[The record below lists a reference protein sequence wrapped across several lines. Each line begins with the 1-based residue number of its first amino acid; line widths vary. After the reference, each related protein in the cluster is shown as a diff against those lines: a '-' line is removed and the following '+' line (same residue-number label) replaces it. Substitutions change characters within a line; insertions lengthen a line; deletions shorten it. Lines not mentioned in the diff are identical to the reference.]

1 MAFEASEGLYAG
13 LSLIDTSELKEASTN
28 INKFKELYDK
38 AFVNLQDSK
47 LIKDGAGNKTR
58 NGLVSAT
65 NLTGATEKKRSDLYD
80 DCAGAI
86 SAVLATRDKVKE
98 RIPDCVYLTGNK
110 WHKDVEDF
118 KVDAFGMADY
128 NSSDLILEF
137 SSGEKKDQFVGVSL
151 KKKRK
156 AAAPSPT
163 LINNAFSKFIQGKEF
178 ETLRK
183 DLNTKRRRFFA
194 GLIKEASTGKGALAN
209 FARITGNKSIAQL
222 NPEND
227 ADAKKLWDIKVTTTK
242 VKKVKG
248 QNVNEVVSLINLK
261 DEDTI
266 LTEGSAATDV
276 SDKSSD
282 SAFRKYINGK
292 LQSSGNKLNPLYQYF
307 EDAMNVPDVKDKLAN
322 ALLARVLKT
331 KLLDELDTWEK
342 NEFGFFVIE
351 GVGSVNETS
360 GTVNVSNASVY
371 DIHTIMCA
379 IAQLRKEEASIKV
392 DETETFKR
400 KAAKVYFILSKG
412 SKPILDIEL
421 RYKVSFTAFPQFF
434 ATMTSDFQKLLKDG
448 GCSEIHR

>member
-13 LSLIDTSELKEASTN
+13 LSLIDTSDLKEASTN

-58 NGLVSAT
+58 NGLVSVT

-80 DCAGAI
+80 DCAGAM
-86 SAVLATRDKVKE
+86 SAVLATRNKIKG
-98 RIPDCVYLTGNK
+98 RIPDNVYLTGNK
-110 WHKDVEDF
+110 WNKKVEQF

-137 SSGEKKDQFVGVSL
+137 SKGEKKDQFIGVSL

-156 AAAPSPT
+156 ANAPSPT
-163 LINNAFSKFIQGKEF
+163 LINNAFSKFIQGSEF
-178 ETLRK
+178 ESLRV
-183 DLNTKRRRFFA
+183 DLNKKRRRFFA
-194 GLIKEASTGKGALAN
+194 GLIKEATTNKGPLAN
-209 FARITGNKSIAQL
+209 FAKITGNKSIAQL

-227 ADAKKLWDIKVTTTK
+227 ADAKKLWDIRVTTTK
-242 VKKVKG
+242 IKNG
-248 QNVNEVVSLINLK
+248 ENEIVPLINLK

-266 LTEGSAATDV
+266 LTEGSAAADV
-276 SDKSSD
+276 NDKSSD
-282 SAFRKYINGK
+282 SAFRKYVNSK

-307 EDAMNVPDVKDKLAN
+307 EDAMNVPDVKDKLAD

-331 KLLDELDTWEK
+331 KLLDELETWEE
-342 NEFGFFVIE
+342 NEFGFYVVE

-360 GTVNVSNASVY
+360 GSINVGNASVY

-379 IAQLRKEEASIKV
+379 IAQLAKQESSIAV
-392 DETETFKR
+392 DQTETFKR

-412 SKPILDIEL
+412 NKPILDIEL
-421 RYKVSFTAFPQFF
+421 RYKGSFTAFPQFF
-434 ATMTSDFQKLLKDG
+434 ATMTTDFQKLLKDG
-448 GCSEIHR
+448 GCSEV

>member
-1 MAFEASEGLYAG
+1 VAFEASEGLYAG
-13 LSLIDTSELKEASTN
+13 LSLIGTTELEEATNN
-28 INKFKELYDK
+28 INKFKEIYDK

-58 NGLVSAT
+58 NGLVAAT
-65 NLTGATEKKRSDLYD
+65 DIDKATETATKNLYD

-86 SAVLATRDKVKE
+86 SAVLATRNKIKG
-98 RIPDCVYLTGNK
+98 RIPDNVYLTGNK
-110 WHKDVEDF
+110 WNKKVEQF

-128 NSSDLILEF
+128 NSSDLILEY
-137 SSGEKKDQFVGVSL
+137 SKGEKKDQFVGVSL

-156 AAAPSPT
+156 ANAPSPT
-163 LINNAFSKFIQGKEF
+163 MINNAFSKFIEGKEF
-178 ETLRK
+178 ESLRV
-183 DLNTKRRRFFA
+183 DLNKKRRRFFA
-194 GLIKEASTGKGALAN
+194 GLIKEATTKKGPLAN
-209 FARITGNKSIAQL
+209 FAKITGNKSIAQL

-242 VKKVKG
+242 IKNG
-248 QNVNEVVSLINLK
+248 ENEIVPLINLK

-266 LTEGSAATDV
+266 LTEGSAAADV

-282 SAFRKYINGK
+282 SAFRKYVNSK

-331 KLLDELDTWEK
+331 DLLNQLETWDE
-342 NEFGFFVIE
+342 NEFGFYVVE

-360 GTVNVSNASVY
+360 GSVNVGNAAVY

-421 RYKVSFTAFPQFF
+421 RYKGSFKAFPQFF
-434 ATMTSDFQKLLKDG
+434 ATMTTDFQKLLKDG
-448 GCSEIHR
+448 GCSEV

>member
-13 LSLIDTSELKEASTN
+13 LSLIGTTELEEATNN
-28 INKFKELYDK
+28 INKFKEIYDK

-58 NGLVSAT
+58 NGLVSVT
-65 NLTGATEKKRSDLYD
+65 NLTGATEKKRSDLYS

-86 SAVLATRDKVKE
+86 SAVLATRNKIKG
-98 RIPDCVYLTGNK
+98 RIPDNVYLTGNK
-110 WHKDVEDF
+110 WNKKVEQF

-128 NSSDLILEF
+128 NSSDLILEY
-137 SSGEKKDQFVGVSL
+137 SKGEKKDQFVGVSL

-156 AAAPSPT
+156 ANAPSPT
-163 LINNAFSKFIQGKEF
+163 MINNAFSKFIEGKEF
-178 ETLRK
+178 ESLRV
-183 DLNTKRRRFFA
+183 DLNKKRRRFFA
-194 GLIKEASTGKGALAN
+194 GLIKEATTKKGPLAN
-209 FARITGNKSIAQL
+209 FAKITGNKSIAQL

-242 VKKVKG
+242 IKNG
-248 QNVNEVVSLINLK
+248 ENEIVPLINLK

-266 LTEGSAATDV
+266 LTEGSAAADV

-282 SAFRKYINGK
+282 SAFRKYVNSK

-331 KLLDELDTWEK
+331 DLLNQLETWDE
-342 NEFGFFVIE
+342 NEFGFYVVE

-360 GTVNVSNASVY
+360 GSVNVGNAAVY

-421 RYKVSFTAFPQFF
+421 RYKGSFKAFPQFF
-434 ATMTSDFQKLLKDG
+434 ATMTTDFQKLLKDG
-448 GCSEIHR
+448 GCSEV

>member
-1 MAFEASEGLYAG
+1 MAFEPSEGLYAG
-13 LSLIDTSELKEASTN
+13 LSLLETTELRDASTN

-58 NGLVSAT
+58 NGLVSVT
-65 NLTGATEKKRSDLYD
+65 TLSGATEKKRSDLYS

-110 WHKDVEDF
+110 WNKKVEQF

-137 SSGEKKDQFVGVSL
+137 SKGEKKDQFIGVSL

-163 LINNAFSKFIQGKEF
+163 MINNAFSKFIEGSEF
-178 ETLRK
+178 VELRK

-194 GLIKEASTGKGALAN
+194 GLIKEATTKKGPLAN
-209 FARITGNKSIAQL
+209 FAKITGNKSIAQL

-227 ADAKKLWDIKVTTTK
+227 VDAKKLWDIRVTTTK
-242 VKKVKG
+242 TKKVKG
-248 QNVNEVVSLINLK
+248 QDVNEVVPLINLK

-266 LTEGSAATDV
+266 LTEGSAAADV

-282 SAFRKYINGK
+282 SAFRKFVNER
-292 LQSSGNKLNPLYQYF
+292 LQSKGNKLNPLYQYF

-331 KLLDELDTWEK
+331 KLLDELDTWDE
-342 NEFGFFVIE
+342 NEFGFYVIE
-351 GVGSVNETS
+351 GVGSVNEDK
-360 GTVNVSNASVY
+360 GNVNVSNAAVY

-379 IAQLRKEEASIKV
+379 IAQTRKEEASIKV
-392 DETETFKR
+392 DKTETFKR
-400 KAAKVYFILSKG
+400 NAAKVYFILSKG
-412 SKPILDIEL
+412 DKPILDIQL
-421 RYKVSFTAFPQFF
+421 RYKGSFTAMPQFF
-434 ATMTSDFQKLLKDG
+434 ATMTTDFQKLLKDG

>member
-47 LIKDGAGNKTR
+47 LIKDVAGNKTR
-58 NGLVSAT
+58 NGLVSST
-65 NLTGATEKKRSDLYD
+65 NLTGATEKVRSDLYD

-110 WHKDVEDF
+110 WNKKVEQF

-128 NSSDLILEF
+128 NSSDLILEY
-137 SSGEKKDQFVGVSL
+137 SKGEKKDQFVGVSL

-156 AAAPSPT
+156 ANAPSPT
-163 LINNAFSKFIQGKEF
+163 LINNAFSKFIEGSEF
-178 ETLRK
+178 ESLRV
-183 DLNTKRRRFFA
+183 DLNKKRRRFFA
-194 GLIKEASTGKGALAN
+194 GLIKEATTKKGPLAN
-209 FARITGNKSIAQL
+209 FAKITGNKSIAQL

-227 ADAKKLWDIKVTTTK
+227 ADAKKLWDIKVTTTNIK
-242 VKKVKG
+242 NG
-248 QNVNEVVSLINLK
+248 ENEILPLINLK
-261 DEDTI
+261 DEYTI

-282 SAFRKYINGK
+282 SAFRKFINGK
-292 LQSSGNKLNPLYQYF
+292 LQSSGSKLNPLYQYF

-421 RYKVSFTAFPQFF
+421 RYKGSFTAMPQFF
-434 ATMTSDFQKLLKDG
+434 ATMTPQFQALMKEG
-448 GCSEIHR
+448 GCSEILN

>member
-58 NGLVSAT
+58 NGLVSVT
-65 NLTGATEKKRSDLYD
+65 NLTGATEKKRSDLYN

-110 WHKDVEDF
+110 WNKKVEQF

-128 NSSDLILEF
+128 NSSDLILQFNGNEF
-137 SSGEKKDQFVGVSL
+137 VE
-151 KKKRK
+151 
-156 AAAPSPT
+156 
-163 LINNAFSKFIQGKEF
+163 
-178 ETLRK
+178 LRK

-194 GLIKEASTGKGALAN
+194 GLIKEATTKKGPLAN
-209 FARITGNKSIAQL
+209 FAKITGNKSIAQL

-227 ADAKKLWDIKVTTTK
+227 ADAKKLWDIRVTTTK
-242 VKKVKG
+242 IKKVKG
-248 QNVNEVVSLINLK
+248 QDVNEVVPLINLK

-266 LTEGSAATDV
+266 FTEGSAATDV

-282 SAFRKYINGK
+282 SAFRKFINGK
-292 LQSSGNKLNPLYQYF
+292 LQSSGSKLNPLYQYF

-331 KLLDELDTWEK
+331 DLLNQLETWDK

-371 DIHTIMCA
+371 DIHTVMCA

-421 RYKVSFTAFPQFF
+421 RYKGSFTAFPQFF
-434 ATMTSDFQKLLKDG
+434 ATMTTDFQKLLKDG

>member
-13 LSLIDTSELKEASTN
+13 LSLIGTTELEESKNN
-28 INKFKELYDK
+28 INKFKKLYDK
-38 AFVNLQDSK
+38 AFINLQDSE

-58 NGLVSAT
+58 NGLVSVT
-65 NLTGATEKKRSDLYD
+65 NLTGATEKKRSDLYS

-86 SAVLATRDKVKE
+86 SAVLATRNKVKE

-110 WHKDVEDF
+110 WNKKVEQF

-128 NSSDLILEF
+128 NSSDLILEY
-137 SSGEKKDQFVGVSL
+137 SKGEKKDKFIGVSL

-156 AAAPSPT
+156 ANAPSPT
-163 LINNAFSKFIQGKEF
+163 MINNAFSKFIEGSEF
-178 ETLRK
+178 ESLRV
-183 DLNTKRRRFFA
+183 DLNKKRRRFFA
-194 GLIKEASTGKGALAN
+194 GLIKEATTKKGPLAN
-209 FARITGNKSIAQL
+209 FAKITGNKSIAQL

-242 VKKVKG
+242 IKNG
-248 QNVNEVVSLINLK
+248 ENEIVPLINLK
-261 DEDTI
+261 DEDAI
-266 LTEGSAATDV
+266 LTEGSAAANV

-282 SAFRKYINGK
+282 SAFRKYINNK

-307 EDAMNVPDVKDKLAN
+307 EDAMNVPDVKDKLAD

-331 KLLDELDTWEK
+331 KLLDELETWEE

-379 IAQLRKEEASIKV
+379 IAQLAKQESSIAV
-392 DETETFKR
+392 DQTETFKR

-412 SKPILDIEL
+412 NKPILNIEL
-421 RYKVSFTAFPQFF
+421 RYKGSFKAFPQFF
-434 ATMTSDFQKLLKDG
+434 ATMTTDFQKLLKVG

>member
-13 LSLIDTSELKEASTN
+13 LSLIDTSDLKEASTN

-58 NGLVSAT
+58 NGLVSVT
-65 NLTGATEKKRSDLYD
+65 NLTGATEKKRSDLYS

-86 SAVLATRDKVKE
+86 SAVLATRNKVKE
-98 RIPDCVYLTGNK
+98 RIPDAVYLTGNK
-110 WHKDVEDF
+110 WNKKVEQF

-128 NSSDLILEF
+128 NSSDLILEY
-137 SSGEKKDQFVGVSL
+137 SKGEKKDQFIGVSL

-156 AAAPSPT
+156 ANAPSPT
-163 LINNAFSKFIQGKEF
+163 MINNAFSKFIQGSEF
-178 ETLRK
+178 ETLRV
-183 DLNTKRRRFFA
+183 DLNKKRRRFFA
-194 GLIKEASTGKGALAN
+194 GLIKEATTKKGPLAN
-209 FARITGNKSIAQL
+209 FAKITGNKSIAQL

-227 ADAKKLWDIKVTTTK
+227 ADAKKLWDIKVTTTTIK
-242 VKKVKG
+242 NG
-248 QNVNEVVSLINLK
+248 ENEIVPLINLK
-261 DEDTI
+261 DEDAI
-266 LTEGSAATDV
+266 LTEGSAAADV

-282 SAFRKYINGK
+282 SAFRKYVNSK

-331 KLLDELDTWEK
+331 DLLNQLETWDE
-342 NEFGFFVIE
+342 NEFGFYVVE

-360 GTVNVSNASVY
+360 GSVNVGNAAVY

-379 IAQLRKEEASIKV
+379 IAQLRKEKASIKV

-412 SKPILDIEL
+412 DRPILDIEL
-421 RYKVSFTAFPQFF
+421 RYKGSFKAFPQFF
-434 ATMTSDFQKLLKDG
+434 ATMTTDFQKLLKDG

>member
-13 LSLIDTSELKEASTN
+13 LSLIDTSDLKEASTN
-28 INKFKELYDK
+28 VNKFKKIYDK
-38 AFVNLQDSK
+38 AFVNLQDSE

-58 NGLVSAT
+58 NGLVSVT
-65 NLTGATEKKRSDLYD
+65 NLTGATEKKRSDLYS

-86 SAVLATRDKVKE
+86 SAVLATRNKVKE

-110 WHKDVEDF
+110 WNKKVEQF

-137 SSGEKKDQFVGVSL
+137 SKGEKKDQFIGVSL

-156 AAAPSPT
+156 ANAPSPT
-163 LINNAFSKFIQGKEF
+163 LINNAFSKFIEGSEF
-178 ETLRK
+178 ESLRV
-183 DLNTKRRRFFA
+183 DLNKKRRRFFA
-194 GLIKEASTGKGALAN
+194 GLIKEATTKKGPLAN
-209 FARITGNKSIAQL
+209 FAKITGNKSIAQL

-242 VKKVKG
+242 IKNG
-248 QNVNEVVSLINLK
+248 ENEIVPLINLK

-266 LTEGSAATDV
+266 LTEGSAAANV

-282 SAFRKYINGK
+282 SAFRKYINNK

-307 EDAMNVPDVKDKLAN
+307 EDAMNVPDVKDKLAD

-331 KLLDELDTWEK
+331 KLLDELETWEE

-379 IAQLRKEEASIKV
+379 IAQLAKQESSIAV
-392 DETETFKR
+392 DQTETFKR

-412 SKPILDIEL
+412 NKPILNIEL
-421 RYKVSFTAFPQFF
+421 RYKGSFKAFPQFF
-434 ATMTSDFQKLLKDG
+434 ATMTTDFQKLLKDG

>member
-1 MAFEASEGLYAG
+1 MKFYARICSYETTELEEA
-13 LSLIDTSELKEASTN
+13 KNN

-58 NGLVSAT
+58 NGLVSVT

-80 DCAGAI
+80 DCAGAM
-86 SAVLATRDKVKE
+86 SAVLATRNKIKG
-98 RIPDCVYLTGNK
+98 RIPDNVYLTGNK
-110 WHKDVEDF
+110 WNKKVEQF

-137 SSGEKKDQFVGVSL
+137 SKGEKKDQFIGVSL

-156 AAAPSPT
+156 ANAPSPT
-163 LINNAFSKFIQGKEF
+163 LINNAFSKFIQGSEF
-178 ETLRK
+178 ESLRV
-183 DLNTKRRRFFA
+183 DLNKKRRRFFA
-194 GLIKEASTGKGALAN
+194 GLIKEATTNKGPLAN
-209 FARITGNKSIAQL
+209 FAKITGNKSIAQL

-227 ADAKKLWDIKVTTTK
+227 ADAKKLWDIRVTTTK
-242 VKKVKG
+242 IKNG
-248 QNVNEVVSLINLK
+248 ENEIVPLINLK

-266 LTEGSAATDV
+266 LTEGSAAADV
-276 SDKSSD
+276 NDKSSD
-282 SAFRKYINGK
+282 SAFRKYVNSK

-307 EDAMNVPDVKDKLAN
+307 EDAMNVPDVKDKLAD

-331 KLLDELDTWEK
+331 KLLDELETWEE
-342 NEFGFFVIE
+342 NEFGFYVVE

-360 GTVNVSNASVY
+360 GSINVGNASVY

-379 IAQLRKEEASIKV
+379 IAQLAKQESSIAV
-392 DETETFKR
+392 DQTETFKR

-412 SKPILDIEL
+412 NKPILDIEL
-421 RYKVSFTAFPQFF
+421 RYKGSFTAFPQFF
-434 ATMTSDFQKLLKDG
+434 ATMTTDFQKLLKDG
-448 GCSEIHR
+448 GCSEV

>member
-58 NGLVSAT
+58 NGLVSVT

-80 DCAGAI
+80 DCAGAM
-86 SAVLATRDKVKE
+86 SAVLATRNKIKG
-98 RIPDCVYLTGNK
+98 RIPDNVYLTGNK
-110 WHKDVEDF
+110 WNKKVEQF

-128 NSSDLILEF
+128 NSSDLILEY
-137 SSGEKKDQFVGVSL
+137 SSGEKKDQFIGVSL

-156 AAAPSPT
+156 ANAPSPT
-163 LINNAFSKFIQGKEF
+163 LINNAFSKFIQGSEF
-178 ETLRK
+178 ESLRV
-183 DLNTKRRRFFA
+183 DLNKKRRRFFA
-194 GLIKEASTGKGALAN
+194 GLIKEATTNKGPLAN
-209 FARITGNKSIAQL
+209 FAKITGNKSIAQL

-227 ADAKKLWDIKVTTTK
+227 ADAKKLWDIRVTTTK
-242 VKKVKG
+242 IKNG
-248 QNVNEVVSLINLK
+248 ENEIVPLINLK

-266 LTEGSAATDV
+266 LTEGGAAADV
-276 SDKSSD
+276 NDKSSD
-282 SAFRKYINGK
+282 SAFRKYVNSK

-421 RYKVSFTAFPQFF
+421 RYKGSFTAFPQFF
-434 ATMTSDFQKLLKDG
+434 ATMTTDFQKLLKDG

>member
-13 LSLIDTSELKEASTN
+13 LSLIGTTELEEATNN
-28 INKFKELYDK
+28 INKFKEIYDK
-38 AFVNLQDSK
+38 AFVNLQDSG

-58 NGLVSAT
+58 NGLVSVT
-65 NLTGATEKKRSDLYD
+65 NLTSATEKKRSDLYS

-86 SAVLATRDKVKE
+86 SAVLATRGKVKE

-110 WHKDVEDF
+110 WNKKVEQF

-128 NSSDLILEF
+128 NSSDLILEY
-137 SSGEKKDQFVGVSL
+137 SKGEKKDQFVGVSL

-156 AAAPSPT
+156 ANAPSPT
-163 LINNAFSKFIQGKEF
+163 MINNAFSKFIEGKEF
-178 ETLRK
+178 ESLRV
-183 DLNTKRRRFFA
+183 DLNKKRRRFFA
-194 GLIKEASTGKGALAN
+194 GLIKEATTKKGPLAN
-209 FARITGNKSIAQL
+209 FAKITGNKSIAQL

-227 ADAKKLWDIKVTTTK
+227 ADAKKLWDIRVTTTK
-242 VKKVKG
+242 IKNG
-248 QNVNEVVSLINLK
+248 ENEIVPLINLK

-266 LTEGSAATDV
+266 LTEGSAAADV

-282 SAFRKYINGK
+282 SAFRKYVNSK

-331 KLLDELDTWEK
+331 DLLNQLETWDE
-342 NEFGFFVIE
+342 NEFGFYVVE

-360 GTVNVSNASVY
+360 GSVNVGNAAVY

-421 RYKVSFTAFPQFF
+421 RYKGSFKAFPQFF
-434 ATMTSDFQKLLKDG
+434 ATMTTDFQKLLKDG
-448 GCSEIHR
+448 GCSEV

>member
-13 LSLIDTSELKEASTN
+13 LSLIETNDLREASTN

-38 AFVNLQDSK
+38 AFVNLRDSK

-58 NGLVSAT
+58 NGLVSST
-65 NLTGATEKKRSDLYD
+65 NLTGATEKVRSDLYD

-98 RIPDCVYLTGNK
+98 RIPDNVYLTGNK
-110 WHKDVEDF
+110 WNKKVEQF
-118 KVDAFGMADY
+118 KVDAFGMSDY
-128 NSSDLILEF
+128 NSSDLILEY
-137 SSGEKKDQFVGVSL
+137 SKGEKKDQFIGVSL

-163 LINNAFSKFIQGKEF
+163 LINNAFSKFIQGKDF
-178 ETLRK
+178 K
-183 DLNTKRRRFFA
+183 DLRDDLDTKRRRFFA
-194 GLIKEASTGKGALAN
+194 GLIKEATTKKGPLAN
-209 FARITGNKSIAQL
+209 FAKITGNKSIAQL

-227 ADAKKLWDIKVTTTK
+227 ADAKKLWDIRVTTTK
-242 VKKVKG
+242 IKNG
-248 QNVNEVVSLINLK
+248 ENEIVPLINLK

-266 LTEGSAATDV
+266 FTEGSAATDV

-282 SAFRKYINGK
+282 SAFRKFVNER
-292 LQSSGNKLNPLYQYF
+292 LQSKGSTLNPLYQYF

-331 KLLDELDTWEK
+331 DLLNQLETWDE
-342 NEFGFFVIE
+342 NEFGFYVVE
-351 GVGSVNETS
+351 GVGSVNEDR

-379 IAQLRKEEASIKV
+379 IAQTRKEKASIKV
-392 DETETFKR
+392 DAAETFKR
-400 KAAKVYFILSKG
+400 NAAKVYFVLSKG
-412 SKPILDIEL
+412 DRPILDIQL
-421 RYKVSFTAFPQFF
+421 RYKGSFTAMPQFF
-434 ATMTSDFQKLLKDG
+434 ATMTTDFQKLLKDG
-448 GCSEIHR
+448 GCSEIHS

>member
-13 LSLIDTSELKEASTN
+13 LSLIGTTELEEATNN

-38 AFVNLQDSK
+38 AFLNLQDSK

-58 NGLVSAT
+58 NGLVSVT

-80 DCAGAI
+80 DCAGAM
-86 SAVLATRDKVKE
+86 SAVLATRNQIKG
-98 RIPDCVYLTGNK
+98 RIPDNVYLTGNK
-110 WHKDVEDF
+110 WNKKVEQF

-137 SSGEKKDQFVGVSL
+137 SKGEKKDQFIGVSL

-156 AAAPSPT
+156 ANAPSPT
-163 LINNAFSKFIQGKEF
+163 LINNAFSKFIQGSEF
-178 ETLRK
+178 EELRK

-209 FARITGNKSIAQL
+209 FAKITGNKSIAQL

-227 ADAKKLWDIKVTTTK
+227 ADAKKLWDIKVTTKK

-248 QNVNEVVSLINLK
+248 ENVNEVVSLINLK

-266 LTEGSAATDV
+266 LTEGSAAKDV
-276 SDKSSD
+276 DDKSSD
-282 SAFRKYINGK
+282 SAFRKYVNSK

-307 EDAMNVPDVKDKLAN
+307 EDAMNVPDVKDKLAD

-331 KLLDELDTWEK
+331 KLLDELETWEE
-342 NEFGFFVIE
+342 NEFGFYVVE

-360 GTVNVSNASVY
+360 GNVNVGNASVY

-379 IAQLRKEEASIKV
+379 IAQLAKQESSIAV
-392 DETETFKR
+392 DQTETFKR

-412 SKPILDIEL
+412 NKPILDIEL
-421 RYKVSFTAFPQFF
+421 RYKGSFTAFPQFF
-434 ATMTSDFQKLLKDG
+434 ATMTTDFQKLLKDG
-448 GCSEIHR
+448 GCSEV

>member
-58 NGLVSAT
+58 NGLVSVT
-65 NLTGATEKKRSDLYD
+65 TLTGATEKKRNDLYS

-86 SAVLATRDKVKE
+86 SAVLATRGKVKE

-110 WHKDVEDF
+110 WNKKVEQF

-128 NSSDLILEF
+128 NSSDLILEY
-137 SSGEKKDQFVGVSL
+137 SKGEKKDQFIGISL

-163 LINNAFSKFIQGKEF
+163 MINNAFSKFIEGSEF
-178 ETLRK
+178 VELRK

-194 GLIKEASTGKGALAN
+194 GLIKEATTKKGPLAN
-209 FARITGNKSIAQL
+209 FAKITGNKSIAQL

-227 ADAKKLWDIKVTTTK
+227 GDAKKLWDIRVTTTK
-242 VKKVKG
+242 IKNG
-248 QNVNEVVSLINLK
+248 VNEVVPLINLK

-266 LTEGSAATDV
+266 FTKGSAATDV
-276 SDKSSD
+276 ADKSSD
-282 SAFRKYINGK
+282 SAFRKFVNER
-292 LQSSGNKLNPLYQYF
+292 LQSKGNKLNPLYQYF

-331 KLLDELDTWEK
+331 KLLDELDTWDE
-342 NEFGFFVIE
+342 NEFGFYVIE

-360 GTVNVSNASVY
+360 GTVNVSNAAVY

-379 IAQLRKEEASIKV
+379 IAQTRKEEASIKV
-392 DETETFKR
+392 DKTETFKR
-400 KAAKVYFILSKG
+400 NAAKVYFILSKG
-412 SKPILDIEL
+412 DKPILDIEL
-421 RYKVSFTAFPQFF
+421 RYKGSFTAMPQFF
-434 ATMTSDFQKLLKDG
+434 ATMTTDFQKLLKDG

>member
-1 MAFEASEGLYAG
+1 MAFEPSEGLYAG
-13 LSLIDTSELKEASTN
+13 LSLLETTELRDASTN

-58 NGLVSAT
+58 NGLVSVT
-65 NLTGATEKKRSDLYD
+65 TLSGATEKKRSDLYS

-110 WHKDVEDF
+110 WNKKVEQF

-137 SSGEKKDQFVGVSL
+137 SKGEKKDQFIGVSL

-163 LINNAFSKFIQGKEF
+163 MINNAFSKFIEGSEF
-178 ETLRK
+178 VELRK

-194 GLIKEASTGKGALAN
+194 GLIKEATTKKGPLAN
-209 FARITGNKSIAQL
+209 FAKITGNKSIAQL

-227 ADAKKLWDIKVTTTK
+227 VDAKKLWDIRVTTTK
-242 VKKVKG
+242 TKKVKG
-248 QNVNEVVSLINLK
+248 QDVNEVVPLINLK

-266 LTEGSAATDV
+266 LTEGSAAADV

-282 SAFRKYINGK
+282 SAFRKFVNER
-292 LQSSGNKLNPLYQYF
+292 LQSKGNKLNPLYQYF

-331 KLLDELDTWEK
+331 KLLDELDTWDE
-342 NEFGFFVIE
+342 NEFGFYVIE
-351 GVGSVNETS
+351 GVGSVNEDK
-360 GTVNVSNASVY
+360 GNVNVSNAAVY

-379 IAQLRKEEASIKV
+379 IAQTRKEEASIKV
-392 DETETFKR
+392 DKTETFKR
-400 KAAKVYFILSKG
+400 NAAKVYFILSKG
-412 SKPILDIEL
+412 DKPILDIEL
-421 RYKVSFTAFPQFF
+421 RYKGSFTAMPQFF
-434 ATMTSDFQKLLKDG
+434 ATMTTDFQKLLKDG

>member
-1 MAFEASEGLYAG
+1 VAFEASEGLYAG
-13 LSLIDTSELKEASTN
+13 LSLIGTTELEEATNN

-38 AFVNLQDSK
+38 AFLNLQDSK

-58 NGLVSAT
+58 NGLVSVT

-80 DCAGAI
+80 DCAGAM
-86 SAVLATRDKVKE
+86 SAVLATRNQIKG
-98 RIPDCVYLTGNK
+98 RIPDNVYLTGNK
-110 WHKDVEDF
+110 WNKKVEQF

-137 SSGEKKDQFVGVSL
+137 SKGEKKDQFIGVSL

-156 AAAPSPT
+156 ANAPSPT
-163 LINNAFSKFIQGKEF
+163 LINNAFSKFIQGSEF
-178 ETLRK
+178 EELRK

-209 FARITGNKSIAQL
+209 FAKITGNKSIAQL

-227 ADAKKLWDIKVTTTK
+227 ADAKKLWDIKVTTKK

-248 QNVNEVVSLINLK
+248 ENVNEVVSLINLK

-266 LTEGSAATDV
+266 LTEGSAAKDV
-276 SDKSSD
+276 DDKSSD
-282 SAFRKYINGK
+282 SAFRKYVNSK

-307 EDAMNVPDVKDKLAN
+307 EDAMNVPDVKDKLAD

-331 KLLDELDTWEK
+331 KLLDELETWEE
-342 NEFGFFVIE
+342 NEFGFYVVE

-360 GTVNVSNASVY
+360 GNVNVGNASVY

-379 IAQLRKEEASIKV
+379 IAQLAKQESSIAV
-392 DETETFKR
+392 DQTETFKR

-412 SKPILDIEL
+412 NKPILDIEL
-421 RYKVSFTAFPQFF
+421 RYKGSFTAFPQFF
-434 ATMTSDFQKLLKDG
+434 ATMTTDFQKLLKDG
-448 GCSEIHR
+448 GCSEV

>member
-13 LSLIDTSELKEASTN
+13 LSLIGTTELEEAKNN

-58 NGLVSAT
+58 NGLVSVT

-80 DCAGAI
+80 DCAGAM
-86 SAVLATRDKVKE
+86 SAVLATRNEIKG
-98 RIPDCVYLTGNK
+98 RIPDNVYLTGNK
-110 WHKDVEDF
+110 WNKKVEQF

-128 NSSDLILEF
+128 NSSDLILEY
-137 SSGEKKDQFVGVSL
+137 SKGEKKDQFIGVSL

-163 LINNAFSKFIQGKEF
+163 LINNAFSKFIQGSEF
-178 ETLRK
+178 ESLRV
-183 DLNTKRRRFFA
+183 DLNKKRRRFFA
-194 GLIKEASTGKGALAN
+194 GLIKEATTNKGPLAN
-209 FARITGNKSIAQL
+209 FAKITGNKSIAQL

-227 ADAKKLWDIKVTTTK
+227 ADAKKLWDIRVTTTK
-242 VKKVKG
+242 TKKVKG
-248 QNVNEVVSLINLK
+248 VDVNEVVPLINLK

-266 LTEGSAATDV
+266 LTEGSAASDV
-276 SDKSSD
+276 SDKSAD
-282 SAFRKYINGK
+282 SSFRKFVNER
-292 LQSSGNKLNPLYQYF
+292 LQSKGSTLNPLYQYF
-307 EDAMNVPDVKDKLAN
+307 EDAMNVPDVKDKFAN

-331 KLLDELDTWEK
+331 DLLNQLETWNE
-342 NEFGFFVIE
+342 NEFGFYVVE
-351 GVGSVNETS
+351 GVGSVNEDR

-379 IAQLRKEEASIKV
+379 IAQTRKEKASIKV
-392 DETETFKR
+392 DAAETFKR
-400 KAAKVYFILSKG
+400 NAAKVYFVLSKG
-412 SKPILDIEL
+412 DRPILDIQL
-421 RYKVSFTAFPQFF
+421 RYKGSFTAMPQFF
-434 ATMTSDFQKLLKDG
+434 ATMTTDFQKLLKDG

>member
-58 NGLVSAT
+58 NGLVSVT
-65 NLTGATEKKRSDLYD
+65 NLTGATEKVRSDLYN

-110 WHKDVEDF
+110 WNKKVEQF

-194 GLIKEASTGKGALAN
+194 GLIKEAST
-209 FARITGNKSIAQL
+209 
-222 NPEND
+222 E
-227 ADAKKLWDIKVTTTK
+227 
-242 VKKVKG
+242 
-248 QNVNEVVSLINLK
+248 
-261 DEDTI
+261 
-266 LTEGSAATDV
+266 
-276 SDKSSD
+276 
-282 SAFRKYINGK
+282 
-292 LQSSGNKLNPLYQYF
+292 
-307 EDAMNVPDVKDKLAN
+307 
-322 ALLARVLKT
+322 
-331 KLLDELDTWEK
+331 
-342 NEFGFFVIE
+342 
-351 GVGSVNETS
+351 
-360 GTVNVSNASVY
+360 
-371 DIHTIMCA
+371 C
-379 IAQLRKEEASIKV
+379 
-392 DETETFKR
+392 
-400 KAAKVYFILSKG
+400 
-412 SKPILDIEL
+412 
-421 RYKVSFTAFPQFF
+421 
-434 ATMTSDFQKLLKDG
+434 
-448 GCSEIHR
+448 

>member
-13 LSLIDTSELKEASTN
+13 LSLIGTTELEEAKNN

-38 AFVNLQDSK
+38 AFLNLQDSK

-58 NGLVSAT
+58 NGLVSVT

-80 DCAGAI
+80 DCAGAM
-86 SAVLATRDKVKE
+86 SAVLATRNKIKG
-98 RIPDCVYLTGNK
+98 RIPDNVYLTGNK
-110 WHKDVEDF
+110 WNKKVEQF

-156 AAAPSPT
+156 ANAPSPT
-163 LINNAFSKFIQGKEF
+163 LINNAFSKFIQGSEF
-178 ETLRK
+178 EELRK

-194 GLIKEASTGKGALAN
+194 GLIKEASTGKGPLAN
-209 FARITGNKSIAQL
+209 FAKITGNKSIAQL

-227 ADAKKLWDIKVTTTK
+227 ADAKKLWDIKVTTKK

-248 QNVNEVVSLINLK
+248 VSVNEVVSLINLK

-266 LTEGSAATDV
+266 LTEGSAAKDV
-276 SDKSSD
+276 DDKSSD
-282 SAFRKYINGK
+282 SAFRKYVNSK
-292 LQSSGNKLNPLYQYF
+292 LQSKGNKLNPLYQYF
-307 EDAMNVPDVKDKLAN
+307 EDAMNVPDVKDKLAD

-331 KLLDELDTWEK
+331 KLLDELETWEE
-342 NEFGFFVIE
+342 NEFGFYVVE
-351 GVGSVNETS
+351 GVGNVNETS
-360 GTVNVSNASVY
+360 GSVNVGNASVY
-371 DIHTIMCA
+371 DIHSIMCA
-379 IAQLRKEEASIKV
+379 IAQLAKEGSSIAV
-392 DETETFKR
+392 DQTETFKR

-412 SKPILDIEL
+412 NKPILDIEL
-421 RYKVSFTAFPQFF
+421 RYKGSFTAFPQFF
-434 ATMTSDFQKLLKDG
+434 ATMTTDFQKLLKDG
-448 GCSEIHR
+448 GCSEV

>member
-58 NGLVSAT
+58 NGLVSVT
-65 NLTGATEKKRSDLYD
+65 NLTRATEKIRSDLYD

-110 WHKDVEDF
+110 WNKKVEQF

-178 ETLRK
+178 TALRD
-183 DLNTKRRRFFA
+183 DLDTKRRRFFA
-194 GLIKEASTGKGALAN
+194 GLIKEATTKKGPLAN
-209 FARITGNKSIAQL
+209 FAKITGNKSIAQL

-242 VKKVKG
+242 IKNG
-248 QNVNEVVSLINLK
+248 ENEIVPLINLK

-266 LTEGSAATDV
+266 FTEGSAATDV

-351 GVGSVNETS
+351 GVGNVNETS
-360 GTVNVSNASVY
+360 GTVNISNASVY

-421 RYKVSFTAFPQFF
+421 RYKGSFKAFPQFF
-434 ATMTSDFQKLLKDG
+434 ATMTTDFQKLLKDG

>member
-13 LSLIDTSELKEASTN
+13 LSLIGTTELEEASTN
-28 INKFKELYDK
+28 INKFKTVYRQ
-38 AFVNLQDSK
+38 AFNLLKESGK
-47 LIKDGAGNKTR
+47 IKDGAGNKTR
-58 NGLVSAT
+58 NGLVAAT
-65 NLTGATEKKRSDLYD
+65 DIDKATETATKNLYD

-86 SAVLATRDKVKE
+86 SAVLATRNKIKG
-98 RIPDCVYLTGNK
+98 RIPDNVYLTGNK
-110 WHKDVEDF
+110 WNKKVEQF

-137 SSGEKKDQFVGVSL
+137 SKGEKKDQFVGVSL

-156 AAAPSPT
+156 ANAPSPT

-178 ETLRK
+178 EELRK

-227 ADAKKLWDIKVTTTK
+227 VDAKKLWDIKVTTKK

-248 QNVNEVVSLINLK
+248 QDVNEVVSLINLK
-261 DEDTI
+261 DEDNI
-266 LTEGSAATDV
+266 LTEGSAAADV

-282 SAFRKYINGK
+282 SAFRKYVNSK

-307 EDAMNVPDVKDKLAN
+307 EDAMNVPDVKDKLAD

-331 KLLDELDTWEK
+331 KLLDELETWEE
-342 NEFGFFVIE
+342 NEFGFYVVE

-360 GTVNVSNASVY
+360 GSINVGNASVY

-379 IAQLRKEEASIKV
+379 IAQLAKQESSIAV
-392 DETETFKR
+392 DQTETFKR

-412 SKPILDIEL
+412 NKPILDIEL
-421 RYKVSFTAFPQFF
+421 RYKGSFTAFPQFF
-434 ATMTSDFQKLLKDG
+434 ATMTTDFQKLLKDG
-448 GCSEIHR
+448 GCSEV